1 MIKDENYI
9 SIQGWMINRLGL
21 EGVNLIVYAAIYGFS
36 QNGES
41 IFSGS
46 RAYLATWCTCS
57 LSTLKRSLKT
67 LQERGLI
74 EQVHHSIDNM
84 EVHYRAITDP
94 WVKMSQGGGVKMD
107 QALGQNEPSLGSK
120 WTKPG
125 VKMSQAYNDDNIED
139 KLEDNLVDNIVV
151 CDDNKQKRFSK
162 PSLEEVK
169 QYAERNGKPVVD
181 PVRFYDYYTANGW
194 KVGKNPMKD
203 WKAAFRMWEGKEKAE
218 KPASPNKKEI
228 KTMNETHVEEM
239 TGKWDGKSVLQPW
252 ERQRLSPEE
261 RQRYDF
267 WHLMKED

>member
-1 MIKDENYI
+1 MIKDDNYV
-9 SIQGWMINRLGL
+9 SIQGWMITRLGL
-21 EGVNLIVYAAIYGFS
+21 TGNDLLVYAVIYGFS
-36 QNGES
+36 QDGITNYTGT
-41 IFSGS
+41 
-46 RAYLATWCTCS
+46 RAYLAEWC
-57 LSTLKRSLKT
+57 RSS
-67 LQERGLI
+67 ERAISRNIKNLVDKGLI
-74 EQVHHSIDNM
+74 KQVYKSADCHDVHYCVTDTRDIMSGVPLTKCQGGSDKMSGVPVTICQGARDNM
-84 EVHYRAITDP
+84 
-94 WVKMSQGGGVKMD
+94 SGV
-107 QALGQNEPSLGSK
+107 
-120 WTKPG
+120 
-125 VKMSQAYNDDNIED
+125 YIDNIED
-139 KLEDNLVDNIVV
+139 NLTDNIADNIVV
-151 CDDNKQKRFSK
+151 CEDKPKRFVK

-169 QYAERNGKPVVD
+169 QYAERNGKSVVD